1 MAELSSPGF
10 IETFVASG
18 DLNTSQFRFVRLSGP
33 DVYLADSG
41 YATGVLQNIPLN
53 NEHAKVCVLGP
64 TKIQLANS
72 YGPDILIGCGSG
84 GYGVNASGGGTASE
98 GRKYG
103 RLIVGATSGAYGAM
117 VFSDVGTL

>member
-10 IETFVASG
+10 RETFVASG
-18 DLNTSQFRFVRLSGP
+18 DLNTAQFRFVRLNGP
-33 DVYLADSG
+33 DVYMADSG

-53 NEHAKVCVLGP
+53 NEHATVCVLGP

-72 YGPDILIGCGSG
+72 YGADILLGCGSG
-84 GYGVNASGGGTASE
+84 GYGVNASAGGTTSE

-103 RLIVGATSGAYGAM
+103 RLIVGASSGAYGVM
-117 VFSDVGTL
+117 VFTDVGTL